1 MAAPCFRAYLP
12 KEHGGW
18 FLFLTP
24 LAVGLAVAWQWNRA
38 ALTFIVA
45 SLALFLIRPP
55 LELALKVWRGAR
67 TRDHAVRVPALHAWL
82 LVYGALIALTGGS
95 LLFLDGRWGLIPLG
109 AIGAGLIGLQL
120 WAANARL
127 ARTLWSEVIG
137 TAGLSLAAAGAHY
150 AAAGAWSVTAG
161 ALWLLMAVSGVGG
174 VLYSRWR
181 LRRRRLAARIA
192 VAEAPAA
199 PPRVSVLAHY
209 ASGLALVLFLAAA
222 GWTPPTVIPLYAV
235 LLARVAIGTRPR
247 ARPDRTVLAIG
258 LEEGIVTLV
267 AGAWIVA
274 TYRL

>member
-1 MAAPCFRAYLP
+1 MAAPRFRAYLP

-38 ALTFIVA
+38 ALAFVIA
-45 SLALFLIRPP
+45 GLALFLLRPP
-55 LELALKVWRGAR
+55 LELALKAWRGTR
-67 TRDHAVRVPALHAWL
+67 TPSDLPALHAWL
-82 LVYGALIALTGGS
+82 FIYGALIAAAGSS

-127 ARTLWSEVIG
+127 ARTLWSELIG

-150 AAAGAWSVTAG
+150 AATGAWSVTAV
-161 ALWLLMAVSGVGG
+161 ALWLLLAIIGIGG

-181 LRRRRLAARIA
+181 LRRRRLAARLSSDE
-192 VAEAPAA
+192 VPAA
-199 PPRVSVLAHY
+199 PPRVSVLSHY
-209 ASGLALVLFLAAA
+209 AGGLALILLLAAL
-222 GWTPPTVIPLYAV
+222 GWTPATIIPLYAI
-235 LLARVAIGTRPR
+235 LLARVALGTRPR

-258 LEEGIVTLV
+258 LGEGIVTLL
-267 AGAWIVA
+267 AGAWIGVA
-274 TYRL
+274 YRLAG